1 MWFVCNG
8 LPLQMAVSQ
17 PHEVDL
23 CFSSEEDE
31 SSVEEVDS
39 SYDSILV
46 LSQSD
51 DPLPQVPW
59 RFGKAARN
67 DNVGFNNFLNQIILM
82 YLMFCIYL
90 CLRRW
95 KTTTTRWLFCLMFA
109 HWNLMSLTC
118 RKVQT
123 FLTGK
128 MRQKIFCLW
137 QTRTY
142 QWLVKTGNKCQEN
155 QKWRWRRGLGNIW
168 VVRRKWPMVN
178 ATRPAC
184 YLSKR
189 RTHWRTYFKWD

>member
-90 CLRRW
+90 GGGRR
-95 KTTTTRWLFCLMFA
+95 R
-109 HWNLMSLTC
+109 
-118 RKVQT
+118 
-123 FLTGK
+123 
-128 MRQKIFCLW
+128 
-137 QTRTY
+137 
-142 QWLVKTGNKCQEN
+142 
-155 QKWRWRRGLGNIW
+155 RRGGYAI
-168 VVRRKWPMVN
+168 
-178 ATRPAC
+178 
-184 YLSKR
+184 
-189 RTHWRTYFKWD
+189 RT